1 MLEILKFIFTDF
13 WHWAG
18 TVVLLALIVG
28 GVVGSIQGL
37 VRINIH
43 RHKD

>member
-18 TVVLLALIVG
+18 TVVLVAVLASARLFNVYFNNDNDKK
-28 GVVGSIQGL
+28 Q
-37 VRINIH
+37 
-43 RHKD
+43 